1 MLDEENCKDE
11 TTEMDDCEDME
22 DDTNQNELGEIAVVV
37 PPKPSNNLE
46 SQDPKK
52 KKQPASSEEALSTI
66 VSEGSNI
73 QANKQIKKRR
83 KRANKLSDALG
94 GTLESAMTLTTG
106 DSEAMA
112 TEEDNVK
119 DAASFFV

>member
-1 MLDEENCKDE
+1 MKDLQK
-11 TTEMDDCEDME
+11 
-22 DDTNQNELGEIAVVV
+22 QN
-37 PPKPSNNLE
+37 
-46 SQDPKK
+46 
-52 KKQPASSEEALSTI
+52 
-66 VSEGSNI
+66 
-73 QANKQIKKRR
+73 KKRR